1 MKKYVL
7 VFVLVS
13 LTTARASSF
22 TVARIGFSQA
32 HIRNEKLDKDS
43 QNTLTFGIGRR
54 YYTSEPRHYYW
65 GFDVTYSQAEL
76 TTQKV
81 SYPSSD
87 LPEETNV
94 KIIHFNIKNKN
105 IEIPLLT
112 GYTHNIFNKSTVNL
126 EGGFLLSFAYKMEYN
141 SKMDDYIELTDEER
155 ARYKFDLTRDQYFE
169 PNPLSLNWLIGINI
183 KYQFVGIEFRYR
195 RALNKIG
202 NIDFLPNQY
211 IDSFYFNMIFFLKK

>member
-65 GFDVTYSQAEL
+65 GFDVIYSQVEL

-81 SYPSSD
+81 SYPD
-87 LPEETNV
+87 IGIGFENYVRMT
-94 KIIHFNIKNKN
+94 HFNIKHQNFEIPILLGYAYSILKKSFIN
-105 IEIPLLT
+105 IESGILFSLAFKT
-112 GYTHNIFNKSTVNL
+112 DSD
-126 EGGFLLSFAYKMEYN
+126 
-141 SKMDDYIELTDEER
+141 SKYDVIHLTDDER
-155 ARYKFDLTRDQYFE
+155 ERYKFDFTNTEYYE
-169 PNPLSLNWLIGINI
+169 PNPLSLNLLISANLN
-183 KYQFVGIEFRYR
+183 YQFMGVEFRYR
-195 RALNKIG
+195 HALNKTG
-202 NIDFLPNQY
+202 EFEHLPHQY
-211 IDSFYFNMIFFLKK
+211 LDSFYVNMLFFF